1 LLGRGHEQVE
11 IAQVH
16 FQEKIE
22 IDFVMAQFIKK
33 IDAPR
38 MTSSITKEPHMKAI
52 AYQNNLP
59 IDHAD
64 ALVDVT
70 LPDPVATGHDLLVA
84 VHAVSVNPV
93 DVKIRAGA
101 KPGDGEWKVL
111 GWDAAGVVQAVGPDV
126 TLFRPGDRVWYA
138 GSIARAG
145 SNSELQLVDERIVGR
160 MPQSL
165 DFPAA
170 AALPL
175 TSLTAWEMLFDR
187 LEVPTGERGAG
198 KTLLVIGAAGG
209 VGSILVQLARK
220 LTRLTVVGTA
230 SRAATRD
237 WVLANGAH
245 HVIDHGKPLA
255 DEIRRAGLDAPDYVI
270 SLTHTDAH
278 FDQIAEVIAPQGKFG
293 LIDDP
298 APIDVRKLKR
308 KSVSLHWELM
318 FTRSLFGTPDM
329 IRQHEI
335 LNRVADLIDAG
346 TLRSTANENYGRI
359 DAANLK
365 RAHAL
370 IESNRAQG
378 KIVLAGF

>member
-1 LLGRGHEQVE
+1 
-11 IAQVH
+11 
-16 FQEKIE
+16 
-22 IDFVMAQFIKK
+22 MAQFIKK
-33 IDAPR
+33 IGALR
-38 MTSSITKEPHMKAI
+38 MTSSITKEPTMKAI

-101 KPGDGEWKVL
+101 KAADGEWKVL

-165 DFPAA
+165 DFAPA

-187 LEVPTGERGAG
+187 LEVPTDERGAG

-270 SLTHTDAH
+270 SLTHTDEH

-298 APIDVRKLKR
+298 APIDVRTLKR

-329 IRQHEI
+329 IRQHVI